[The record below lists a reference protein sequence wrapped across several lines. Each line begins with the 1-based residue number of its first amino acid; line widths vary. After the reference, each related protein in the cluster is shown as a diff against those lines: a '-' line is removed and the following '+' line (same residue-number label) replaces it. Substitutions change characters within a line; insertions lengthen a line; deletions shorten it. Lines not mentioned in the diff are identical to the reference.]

1 MRHGKYRFIIGFL
14 AVPLALYG
22 VLVISPF
29 VQDFQIS
36 LTDWSGLTPEKNY
49 IGLDNYRKIIHDDLF
64 WGALWHNILLLLIVP
79 VITLALGL
87 FFAFMLNVGGRRK
100 GSASVAGVRG
110 ASFYKI
116 VYFFPQVLSVTVI
129 AVLWQQI
136 YNPDTENG
144 LLNSLLGKVGL
155 ASLQQSWLGD
165 PKIALA
171 CIMAVMIWANVGF
184 YVVLFSAGMSSIPGE
199 IYEASLL
206 DGAGRMAT
214 FFRITLPLLRDTV
227 ATGWVYMGIIAMDA
241 FAYVQLMSVNNGG
254 PNETTDVV
262 PLLLYKTAFRD
273 NSQYGLAAAMGV
285 AMLIVTLAFAV
296 LTLRLSRRERIEY

>member
-14 AVPLALYG
+14 AIPLALYG

-36 LTDWSGLTPEKNY
+36 MTDWTGLTPDKHY
-49 IGLDNYRKIIHDDLF
+49 IGLDNYRKIIHNHLF
-64 WGALWHNILLLLIVP
+64 WQSLWHNVLLLLIVP
-79 VITLALGL
+79 VVTLALGL

-110 ASFYKI
+110 SGAYKI
-116 VYFFPQVLSVTVI
+116 IFFFPQVLSVAVI
-129 AVLWQQI
+129 AILWQQI
-136 YNPDTENG
+136 YNPDPDEGVLNVVLHSIG
-144 LLNSLLGKVGL
+144 LGS
-155 ASLQQSWLGD
+155 QTQSWLGD
-165 PKIALA
+165 PKLALA
-171 CIMAVMIWANVGF
+171 CIMAVMVWANVGF
-184 YVVLFSAGMSSIPGE
+184 YVVLFSAGMSSIPTE

-206 DGAGRMAT
+206 DGANRSTT
-214 FFRITLPLLRDTV
+214 FFRVTLPLLSDTV

-254 PNETTDVV
+254 PNEKTDVV
-262 PLLLYKTAFRD
+262 PLLLFKTAFRD

-285 AMLIVTLAFAV
+285 AMLLVTLVFAV
-296 LTLRLSRRERIEY
+296 LTLRLSRRERIEF